1 VSDVTL
7 VVLAKA
13 PRAGHVK
20 TRLCPP
26 CTPAE
31 AAALAAAALR
41 DTLAAVAGAPAARRL
56 LVLEGEPGAWLPRGF
71 DIVPQCDGDL
81 GRRLAGAF
89 DAVSGPAVLVGMD
102 TPQMT
107 AADLTQ
113 ATDALQRPGV
123 DAVLGPASDGGY
135 WSIGLRR
142 ASPSLFDGVPM
153 SCAATLMAQRRRLTE
168 LGLRYIELPELRDV
182 DTIAD
187 AHAVAAQSPG
197 SAFAR
202 ELSSLQPVAA

>member
-1 VSDVTL
+1 MSGVTL
-7 VVLAKA
+7 AVLAKA
-13 PRAGHVK
+13 PEAGRSK

-26 CTPAE
+26 CTPIE
-31 AAALAAAALR
+31 AAGLAEAALR

-56 LVLEGEPGAWLPRGF
+56 LVLDGEPGAWLPGGF
-71 DIVPQCDGDL
+71 DVLPQCDGGL

-89 DAVSGPAVLVGMD
+89 DAVEGPAVLVGMD
-102 TPQMT
+102 TPQLT
-107 AADLTQ
+107 PADLVE
-113 ATDALQRPGV
+113 ATRALLEPGV

-142 ASPSLFDGVPM
+142 AGPRVFDGVPM
-153 SCAATLMAQRRRLTE
+153 SSAATLAAQRHRLTE
-168 LGLRYIELPELRDV
+168 LGLRHVELAVMRDV

-187 AHAVAAQSPG
+187 AHAVAGQSPR

-202 ELSSLQPVAA
+202 ELSALQPAAA